1 MSRLYGPNSLDILYS
16 SNASRRIPIALGRSA
31 TRRCRAT
38 LRRAETLSC
47 SFLETSPSM
56 TTSDQSHRP
65 AHIVDDVE
73 VVKDLEQRGFHGLDS
88 LSLEELELLA
98 ERKRKQLHLE
108 ATEKKANL
116 ESEITSI
123 GQQIKEMQARK
134 VTLETQLRALAKF
147 PGLASGGGE
156 RNTRR
161 NPRKPRNPA
170 ETQPPSTPEA

>member
-1 MSRLYGPNSLDILYS
+1 MFNY
-16 SNASRRIPIALGRSA
+16 
-31 TRRCRAT
+31 
-38 LRRAETLSC
+38 

-56 TTSDQSHRP
+56 TTSDQSHQP

-108 ATEKKANL
+108 ATEKKAHL

-123 GQQIKEMQARK
+123 GQQIQELQARK
-134 VTLETQLRALAKF
+134 VTLETQLRALAKSL
-147 PGLASGGGE
+147 GLASNGGE
-156 RNTRR
+156 RTARR
-161 NPRKPRNPA
+161 NPRKPRKPEEA
-170 ETQPPSTPEA
+170 QLPSTPEA